1 MLPLYMTVAAV
12 FFTLTFYLYG
22 SAIHSRGR
30 RGTWSTMPHRGRDMW
45 KASLLDCD
53 YEPAKYVFGPGKA
66 IPAEKVFTRES
77 NDTPFFVHME
87 ND

>member
-1 MLPLYMTVAAV
+1 MLFLY
-12 FFTLTFYLYG
+12 LTAGVGLFIISLYLYG
-22 SAIHSRGR
+22 SAIARSGR
-30 RGTWSTMPHRGRDMW
+30 RGEADSRPYRGRDMW

-66 IPAEKVFTRES
+66 IPADKVFS
-77 NDTPFFVHME
+77 HKVNDTPFFVHNE